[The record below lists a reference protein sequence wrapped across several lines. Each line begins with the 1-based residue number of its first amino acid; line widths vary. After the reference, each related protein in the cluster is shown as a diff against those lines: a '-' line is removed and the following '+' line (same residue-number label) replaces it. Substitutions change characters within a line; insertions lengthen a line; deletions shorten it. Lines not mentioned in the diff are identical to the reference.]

1 MPTDLSSIF
10 VRYEPGRVL
19 LSGAVKQHVTITA
32 QSMLNHLLETAS
44 QRSIDLVAIATGIYA
59 IDRVCKRRLARHNEC
74 GVRTLRV
81 VFEVSDL
88 SFWQHP
94 DIVEQL
100 TDILCML
107 SGDTWLVSFA
117 KRSKPHQTTDVQR
130 SLGLQQPLP
139 TRVALYSGGLD
150 SAAGLA
156 NRLVAND
163 QTYMLLTVGHH
174 VAVRSKC
181 LDQVQKLRQ
190 LLRTPMLHHASFIV
204 RFDGG
209 VAGKMK
215 LQEKSQRARGFL
227 FCAAAALLADAC
239 DIEDM
244 ELFENGVGAIN
255 LPLTEGGL
263 ADGLSTRGAHPG
275 FLAKMGSL
283 VSAVLDTPL
292 RFSLPFL
299 NATKAEMVRPL
310 AGRPLMAEW
319 LQQSYSCIHTSLRI
333 RGKRHCGHCPACIE
347 RRQAFRSGGIN
358 DDSKDY
364 DVDLFAGGV
373 PTDFAYLMSYL
384 ENARWWSIGHARV
397 KSRLARHCILTD
409 STHVA
414 LGQIES
420 MLTRHANESLLTY
433 GGVELLEAA

>member
-1 MPTDLSSIF
+1 MPTDLSSIV
-10 VRYEPGRVL
+10 VRYEPGRVA
-19 LSGAVKQHVTITA
+19 LSGAVEQDVTITA

-59 IDRVCKRRLARHNEC
+59 IDRACKRKLTRHNEC

-88 SFWQHP
+88 AFWQQP

-100 TDILCML
+100 TDILCVL

-117 KRSKPHQTTDVQR
+117 KRSEPHQTTAVQR
-130 SLGLQQPLP
+130 SLDLQQPLP

-156 NRLVAND
+156 NQLVAND

-181 LDQVQKLRQ
+181 LDQVKKLRQ
-190 LLRTPMLHHASFIV
+190 ILRTPMLHHASFMV

-215 LQEKSQRARGFL
+215 SQEKSQRARGFL

-239 DIEDM
+239 DIEDI

-263 ADGLSTRGAHPG
+263 TDGLSTRGAHPG
-275 FLAKMGSL
+275 FLAKMGAL
-283 VSAVLDTPL
+283 VSAVLETPL

-299 NATKAEMVRPL
+299 SATKAEMVQPLVARPL
-310 AGRPLMAEW
+310 LAEW
-319 LQQSYSCIHTSLRI
+319 LQQSCSCIHTSLRV

-347 RRQAFRSGGIN
+347 RRQAFRGGGIEEGA
-358 DDSKDY
+358 KDY
-364 DVDLFAGGV
+364 EVDLFSGGV
-373 PTDFAYLMSYL
+373 PKDFAYFMSYL
-384 ENARWWSIGHARV
+384 ENARWWSTGHARV

-409 STHVA
+409 STHVPID
-414 LGQIES
+414 QIES
-420 MLTRHANESLLTY
+420 MLVRHANESLLTY